1 MIEMPGP
8 STSSKNISGF
18 DPRSIAGCQLWLD
31 ASDLSAVTGTS
42 PVTAWRDK
50 SLIVSS
56 TTSYAGTPALTT
68 NAIGGQPAIL
78 LNGSSSFTGSTTGSG
93 TTLTVCIVG
102 TQSNTCVLNGGLVCL
117 GRSGQLDWNDVGSI
131 AITNYTP
138 AGSGNMV
145 GTRNGSN
152 AQPVSAGVS
161 TPFIYILI
169 YDGTYVN
176 TYYNGTIQSTQNIS
190 NTGTFAFTN
199 YVIGSRAGSTTATY
213 WTGYIGEVII
223 YNTAFINSQ
232 RQAIEGY
239 LRWKWGQNVL
249 VNTHPFYYIK
259 PLVRGFQPNDIAGCA
274 VWLDGADP
282 AGTAVVPT
290 NGTSITTW
298 VDKSGNSNNF
308 TASSAATYSTLFN
321 AISFNNN
328 YYSSA
333 YTAAP
338 STETV
343 FIVANPSVITGAGAL
358 ISGLSGARGI
368 WVGNSGSG
376 NGSAGVVSSLIAWD
390 AVTATGTVTVNT
402 TTLVTEQ
409 INAGISYI
417 SLNGSTTFNTGG
429 TGFTNGT
436 VTYLGRE
443 NAANFGYVGYAMEII
458 FYNVYLTTSQRQI
471 VEGYLA
477 RKWNTLSS
485 FLVTHPFY
493 TIPPSSVA
501 IFSPTQISGC
511 VLWLDGNDPAG
522 TGVIPTNGS
531 TISAWIDKSG
541 NSVSSTVTGTLTY
554 QSSFANN
561 NGSLKFSGTQ
571 YIQNTTFTLAL
582 STKTFFMVCS
592 SYAAST
598 NGNPAG
604 YIYFGN
610 VGNVYDQQN
619 GTAYQGPE
627 SAFANKFGF
636 LQAYGNGGYYQS
648 YGSPLGETPLGIY
661 GDTQSGT
668 SAVLYVNGA
677 VLASPTLSYTPT
689 TATGFRIGKRSD
701 NLGGSA
707 YNLYGNICEIIVYN
721 FTMTQ
726 AQRQQ
731 VEGYLAW
738 KWGLKNT
745 LSSTH
750 PYYKYQPSQ
759 VFNNINPPGLPTLNS
774 PTNTTSTM
782 NMSWSAGSGGTPVT
796 FTVKVYAGGTL
807 VTGTG
812 GTQTI
817 NYPTTSTTFS
827 PMTSGVAYTFYV
839 SATNTAGTSATAG
852 PSSSVTYTASSSV
865 LITTLGGGSVS
876 LGTGSAI
883 IIECWGAG
891 GGSSGSDNS
900 LGAGAGG
907 AYAKTTI
914 SVTSAF
920 TLYYFVGTGG
930 TGASASGT
938 AGQSSWANISANSS
952 PSSTSQGALA
962 AGGNGYNIAY
972 PNNSTQSASSIGNTI
987 YIGGAGGSGS
997 PENGGG
1003 GSASSAG
1010 NGSNGVAGSGT
1021 AGGNSGTGGGAGGA
1035 GGGSSYS
1042 GQDGFSSTEGGGG
1055 GGGSYNNAGGNGGA
1069 PGGAGGMGWSTQNAA
1084 ITGVNTNTHSYGG
1097 DGGRGQIR
1105 YTRS

>member
-1 MIEMPGP
+1 MPGP
-8 STSSKNISGF
+8 TTASKNTSGF
-18 DPRSIAGCQLWLD
+18 DPRSIGSCQLWLD

-42 PVTAWRDK
+42 PVSAWRDK
-50 SLIVSS
+50 SLNTLTSS
-56 TTSYAGTPALTT
+56 TSSYAGTPVLTT

-78 LNGSSSFTGSTTGSG
+78 LNGSSSLTGLTTGSG
-93 TTLTVCIVG
+93 TTLTVCILG
-102 TQSNTCVLNGGLVCL
+102 TQSNTCAVNGGLVCL
-117 GRSGQLDWNDVGSI
+117 GRSGFADNTDAGSL
-131 AITNYTP
+131 AITNSTP
-138 AGSGNMV
+138 LGSGLIVSTRTSVNSQIV
-145 GTRNGSN
+145 NTGGTGLINGST
-152 AQPVSAGVS
+152 AS
-161 TPFIYILI
+161 PFIYILI

-176 TYYNGTIQSTQNIS
+176 TYYNGTIQSTTYIS
-190 NTGTFAFTN
+190 SSGTFAYTN

-308 TASSAATYSTLFN
+308 TASSAATYSTSFN

-343 FIVANPSVITGAGAL
+343 FIVANPSVISGAGAL
-358 ISGLSGARGI
+358 ISGLQGARGI

-376 NGSAGVVSSLIAWD
+376 SGSAGVVSSLNTWD

-443 NAANFGYVGYAMEII
+443 NGANFGYVGYAMEII

-726 AQRQQ
+726 VQRQQ

-759 VFNNINPPGLPTLNS
+759 VFNNINPPGVPTLNS

-796 FTVKVYAGGTL
+796 FTVNVYAGGIL

-852 PSSSVTYTASSSV
+852 PSSSVTYTAGSGYSYS
-865 LITTLGGGSVS
+865 TTLLSWPTTTGYTQYTGSFSSIDDGYSSTPLTLPVAFSANNISSTSLYMGTNGYFTISAGTGGIYSSPQNSSNPALMAGNPGDQWLQNGLQNTDGDLQYWWYQTGNSGGKAYVKNIVICGTYGASTTPKSWLGNFYRDSTYQWFETRVKSNTAGTCGPYNATSVEQAS
-876 LGTGSAI
+876 STTSRVWRGDLNGQNWVYMGTGS
-883 IIECWGAG
+883 
-891 GGSSGSDNS
+891 
-900 LGAGAGG
+900 
-907 AYAKTTI
+907 
-914 SVTSAF
+914 V
-920 TLYYFVGTGG
+920 V
-930 TGASASGT
+930 
-938 AGQSSWANISANSS
+938 
-952 PSSTSQGALA
+952 
-962 AGGNGYNIAY
+962 
-972 PNNSTQSASSIGNTI
+972 
-987 YIGGAGGSGS
+987 
-997 PENGGG
+997 
-1003 GSASSAG
+1003 
-1010 NGSNGVAGSGT
+1010 
-1021 AGGNSGTGGGAGGA
+1021 
-1035 GGGSSYS
+1035 
-1042 GQDGFSSTEGGGG
+1042 
-1055 GGGSYNNAGGNGGA
+1055 
-1069 PGGAGGMGWSTQNAA
+1069 
-1084 ITGVNTNTHSYGG
+1084 
-1097 DGGRGQIR
+1097 
-1105 YTRS
+1105 